1 MCVSYHDLL
10 LKLLE
15 GITDAPTRADVAATV
30 TMLVE
35 LYMVG
40 KIDDKKLLSALRELV
55 MDVLMTKYPF
65 KSAEELKDEVEKWVE
80 ALYRAV
86 KIRAMRM
93 RLGVE

>member
-1 MCVSYHDLL
+1 MSLQELV
-10 LKLLE
+10 LKLLD
-15 GITDAPTRADVAATV
+15 GITDATIRADVAATIS
-30 TMLVE
+30 LILE
-35 LYMVG
+35 NYMVG
-40 KIDDKKLLSALRELV
+40 SADDKKTKTKTYLRELV

-93 RLGVE
+93 RMGLE